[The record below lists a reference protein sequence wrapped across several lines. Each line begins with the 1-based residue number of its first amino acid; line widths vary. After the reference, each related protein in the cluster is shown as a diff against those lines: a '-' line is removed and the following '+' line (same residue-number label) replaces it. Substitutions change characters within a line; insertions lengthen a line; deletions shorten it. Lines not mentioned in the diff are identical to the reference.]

1 MTVGDGI
8 LQDRV
13 AVITGGASGIGEATV
28 RKFLAAGAKIVIGD
42 LNEQAGA
49 ALVADL
55 CEQGFDQQ
63 VRFQPGDV
71 SEEAY
76 VIKLMGIAETEFDGV
91 DIVFNNAGIG
101 GAIGSILELDV
112 DHWDQTFAV
121 MARGV
126 FLGIKHGGRAMRK
139 TGRGGSI
146 INTASIAALSGCG
159 GPLAYSATKAAVVNM
174 TMNAATELAYLNIR
188 VNAVCPG
195 IIFTDLMHRG
205 NAEEA
210 GKTVEKIQPSTLKGA
225 PEHIAAMV
233 QFLASDESVF
243 VTGTTQVV
251 DGGYLANGLL
261 GIHPLPGV
269 AKRPDYTGMNYGTT
283 GRGTEIKYL
292 DRTNSSSNGSD
303 STNLTERTQ
312 E

>member
-1 MTVGDGI
+1 MGDGV
-8 LQDRV
+8 LQGRV
-13 AVITGGASGIGEATV
+13 GVVTGGANGIGAATV
-28 RKFLAAGAKIVIGD
+28 RRFLAAGANVVIGD
-42 LNEQAGA
+42 MNEEAGQAF
-49 ALVADL
+49 VADL
-55 CEQGFDQQ
+55 AESGFVEQ
-63 VRFQPGDV
+63 VRFLAGDV
-71 SEEAY
+71 AEEAD
-76 VIKLMGIAETEFDGV
+76 VIALMGLAESEFDGI

-121 MARGV
+121 MTRGV

-159 GPLAYSATKAAVVNM
+159 GPLAYSATKAAVVNI
-174 TMNAATELAYLNIR
+174 TMNAATELARLNIR

-205 NAEEA
+205 RVEEA
-210 GKTVEKIQPSTLKGA
+210 AQTVETIQPSTLKGD
-225 PEHIAAMV
+225 PDHIAAMV
-233 QFLASDESVF
+233 QFLASDDSAF

-261 GIHPLPGV
+261 GVHPLPGV
-269 AKRPDYTGMNYGTT
+269 AKRPTFSGMNHGTT
-283 GRGTEIKYL
+283 GKSDEIRFLEPREGK
-292 DRTNSSSNGSD
+292 
-303 STNLTERTQ
+303 
-312 E
+312 

>member
-1 MTVGDGI
+1 MPDETRR

-13 AVITGGASGIGEATV
+13 AVITGGAAGIGAATV
-28 RKFLAAGAKIVIGD
+28 RMFVAEGAKVVIGD
-42 LNEQAGA
+42 MNAAAGQ
-49 ALVADL
+49 ALVAELDD
-55 CEQGFDQQ
+55 QGLGDR
-63 VRFQPGDV
+63 VRFQPVDV
-71 SEEAY
+71 SEESQ
-76 VIKLMGIAETEFDGV
+76 IIDLMQVAETDFGGI

-101 GAIGSILELDV
+101 GALGSILELEV

-139 TGRGGSI
+139 SGNGGSI

-159 GPLAYSATKAAVVNM
+159 GPLAYSATKAAVVNI
-174 TMNAATELAYLNIR
+174 TMNAAVELAHLDIR

-205 NAEEA
+205 RDVEAEETI
-210 GKTVEKIQPSTLKGA
+210 GKIQPMSMRGQ
-225 PEHIAAMV
+225 PEHIASMV
-233 QFLASDESVF
+233 RFLASDESAF

-261 GIHPLPGV
+261 GVHPLPGV
-269 AKRPDYTGMNYGTT
+269 SKRPQYKGMNYGTT
-283 GRGTEIKYL
+283 GRANDISFLEPEKAP
-292 DRTNSSSNGSD
+292 
-303 STNLTERTQ
+303 
-312 E
+312 

>member
-1 MTVGDGI
+1 MGDGI

-13 AVITGGASGIGEATV
+13 AVVTGGASGIGEATV
-28 RKFLAAGAKIVIGD
+28 RRFLAAGASVVIGD
-42 LNEQAGA
+42 MNESAGQ
-49 ALVADL
+49 ALVAEL
-55 CEQGFDQQ
+55 AGLGYDQQ
-63 VRFQPGDV
+63 VRFQAGDV
-71 SEEAY
+71 SNETD
-76 VIKLMGIAETEFDGV
+76 VIELMRVAESEFDGL

-139 TGRGGSI
+139 HGKGGSI

-205 NAEEA
+205 HAEEA
-210 GKTVEKIQPSTLKGA
+210 GQTVEKIQPSMLKGE
-225 PEHIAAMV
+225 PDHIAAMV
-233 QFLASDESVF
+233 QFLASDDSVF

-261 GIHPLPGV
+261 GVHPLPGV
-269 AKRPDYTGMNYGTT
+269 AKRPKYSGMNYGTT
-283 GRGTEIKYL
+283 GKENEIRFLEPKH
-292 DRTNSSSNGSD
+292 DNSDN
-303 STNLTERTQ
+303 
-312 E
+312 